1 MLIEMAHVR
10 SQFLDLGKSLGPS
23 ISKVIAE
30 HLLRFAVFNDSE
42 AQQLQEHIVWF
53 IEPELAIEDDFLRV
67 PRIKLNKQQND
78 RYNAARRIVTEQVDL
93 KYAAV
98 ALM

>member
-42 AQQLQEHIVWF
+42 AQQLQEHIV
-53 IEPELAIEDDFLRV
+53 
-67 PRIKLNKQQND
+67 
-78 RYNAARRIVTEQVDL
+78 
-93 KYAAV
+93 
-98 ALM
+98 